1 MATLIASGTNA
12 TDVAIPGTYRQDIS
26 DLLLAPLYV
35 DPSYLGWLQSGE
47 PFSGNAAVANWNEE
61 ALNPSSFADTTTG
74 GQNNTDVTSTLKF
87 TSAQANAIDVNNI
100 LADTTLG
107 IGGSERVQVIAKAP
121 PTGSPATVLVTV
133 QRAVQ
138 GTSIQTHTQG
148 AVWQTISQQVG
159 MNSDLGPDR
168 TLPRIPK
175 YNYLQREDLNVNL
188 GSEIIDSS
196 LAGYTPG
203 IPNEFTH
210 QIMNRILEK
219 MVIWNVSSL
228 YGIGSPGDGTAGQTA
243 GNASTMWG
251 TIPFFNNQY
260 SATLSPAPTTTA
272 FNFASSFGVGQVANM
287 LNTVNNTLYQAG
299 VRPDYVVCGTGMAL
313 SIAQFIPQDQIRL
326 VQDESTR
333 GFSVNAV
340 LLKLENEVTIIVDP
354 YISNTNGSADLLV
367 LDSGRIRMRPYK
379 NEYMTLLTSP
389 SFRDGD
395 AARILMKMSLEVRNT
410 ANDAGQAGYL
420 VYNCSF

>member
-1 MATLIASGTNA
+1 
-12 TDVAIPGTYRQDIS
+12 
-26 DLLLAPLYV
+26 
-35 DPSYLGWLQSGE
+35 
-47 PFSGNAAVANWNEE
+47 
-61 ALNPSSFADTTTG
+61 
-74 GQNNTDVTSTLKF
+74 
-87 TSAQANAIDVNNI
+87 
-100 LADTTLG
+100 
-107 IGGSERVQVIAKAP
+107 
-121 PTGSPATVLVTV
+121 V

-228 YGIGSPGDGTAGQTA
+228 YGIGSPGDGTSGVTA

-333 GFSVNAV
+333 GFSVNKV
-340 LLKLENEVTIIVDP
+340 LLGLGNEVTIIVDP